1 MQIMSSSPYYIRG
14 RKMFEKLAGSSENVV
29 GNKATGKLTAS
40 DFKGLEPEVK
50 ALVEKEGTI
59 CILFDMAEFK
69 GETAKGLI
77 ADYKFGR
84 EFHNQIKKM
93 AVVGDTTWEKWL
105 TQLAKLI
112 YARDS
117 KFFHSSDISKA
128 WAWLRE

>member
-1 MQIMSSSPYYIRG
+1 
-14 RKMFEKLAGSSENVV
+14 MFERLVESSGNVV
-29 GNKATGKLTAS
+29 GYKAVGKLTPS
-40 DFKGLEPEVK
+40 DYEKLEPEVK

-59 CILFDMAEFK
+59 RLLFDMAGYK

-84 EFHNQIKKM
+84 EFQNKIKKM

-105 TQLAKLI
+105 THLAKVV
-112 YARDS
+112 YATDA
-117 KFFHSSDISKA
+117 KFFQSADISKA